1 MLTYERG
8 RAVSHTFAKGGGGR
22 GGGGTHSATYVYVVG
37 VDVVRRGVVFH
48 RLQDHSRMIV
58 WKRSGYVDVR

>member
-22 GGGGTHSATYVYVVG
+22 GGGTHSATYVYVVG
-37 VDVVRRGVVFH
+37 VDVVGRGIVFH

-58 WKRSGYVDVR
+58 WKRSGCTGMR